1 MNWKVY
7 FKKQEDFLV
16 MRIKKYQR
24 GLRKLRDIMLQRKNT
39 KGISKANHGVTA
51 IIVLSL
57 NGPTTQKMNKT
68 KTKKTC
74 EYIIHFIF
82 ISENVS

>member
-1 MNWKVY
+1 
-7 FKKQEDFLV
+7 
-16 MRIKKYQR
+16 MR
-24 GLRKLRDIMLQRKNT
+24 QRKNT

-57 NGPTTQKMNKT
+57 NGPTMQKMNKT

-74 EYIIHFIF
+74 ENIIHFIF